1 MCDNE
6 IELFANG
13 FIFLLSFT
21 LFYNV
26 KIPIMYVY
34 ELYVVH
40 DKLAI
45 KLLYIA
51 YQDLVISGHIAP
63 YNDEQVSSNMEPSW

>member
-1 MCDNE
+1 MS
-6 IELFANG
+6 LF
-13 FIFLLSFT
+13 FYYIFFT

-45 KLLYIA
+45 KLLYIYRA